1 MTAGIGQHPATR
13 FGSTA
18 ELTADAPPEA
28 RGLTRDGVRLLVGSE
43 QDGAV
48 TIEHATFRA
57 LGRYLRPGDVL
68 VVNNSATIPAEVDGR
83 LATRGAVVVH
93 VGADLDDCSWVVELR
108 TAPDAAR
115 PIVDA
120 AVGDEIVLAGRHR
133 RATSSLPTLR
143 LVAPYPEEGSSPSG
157 SGNRLWKAV
166 ESGSGGLTKHLA
178 SHGRP
183 VAYGYLRA
191 RFPLAAY
198 QTVFASIPGSAEMA
212 SAARPFTTELVTT
225 LVSAGIVIVP
235 VTLHTG
241 LSSQEAGEAPQPE
254 RFAVSR
260 STAGVVNAA
269 RAAGGRIVA
278 VGTTATRALE
288 SATDEAGVVRAAGGW
303 TDLVISPDRP
313 VRVVGGL
320 VTGWHNSDASHL
332 LLVESVAGPNL
343 TQAAYDSAL
352 ARHYAWHEFGDSAL
366 LLPSTISDG
375 PAHQQ
380 TAREPGPVY

>member
-1 MTAGIGQHPATR
+1 MTAGIGQRPVTR
-13 FGSTA
+13 FAATD

-28 RGLTRDGVRLLVGSE
+28 RGLTRDGVRLLVASE
-43 QDGAV
+43 QEGTVAV
-48 TIEHATFRA
+48 EHTTFRA
-57 LGRYLRPGDVL
+57 LGRHLGPGDVL
-68 VVNNSATIPAEVDGR
+68 VVNNSATVPAEIDGR
-83 LATRGAVVVH
+83 HASRGAVVIH

-115 PIVDA
+115 PILDA
-120 AVGDEIVLAGRHR
+120 AVGDEVVLAGRHR
-133 RATSSLPTLR
+133 RATRSSPTLR

-157 SGNRLWKAV
+157 SGNRLWRAV
-166 ESGSGGLTKHLA
+166 ESGSCGLAEHLD

-183 VAYGYLRA
+183 IAYGYLRA

-198 QTVFASIPGSAEMA
+198 QTVFGTIPGSAEMA
-212 SAARPFTTELVTT
+212 SAARPFTTELVTS

-260 STAGVVNAA
+260 SAAAVVNAA
-269 RAAGGRIVA
+269 RAAGGRVVA

-288 SATDEAGVVRAAGGW
+288 SATDEAGVVHAAGGW
-303 TDLVISPDRP
+303 TDMVISPDRP

-332 LLVESVAGPNL
+332 LLVESVAGPAL
-343 TQAAYDSAL
+343 TQAAYDAAL

-366 LLPSTISDG
+366 LLPDRRVGNSSFD
-375 PAHQQ
+375 
-380 TAREPGPVY
+380 